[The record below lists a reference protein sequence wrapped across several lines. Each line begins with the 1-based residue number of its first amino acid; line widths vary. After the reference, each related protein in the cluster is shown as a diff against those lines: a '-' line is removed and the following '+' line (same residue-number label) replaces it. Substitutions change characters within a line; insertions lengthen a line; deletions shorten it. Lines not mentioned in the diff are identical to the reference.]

1 VHDTALEEIECIVQ
15 FIMMTV
21 QNTQI
26 KEDQRRKVYLRFMEN
41 KLDVLH
47 ALGIDI
53 LIPASGSLFQRCRT
67 IEMQVEEMD

>member
-1 VHDTALEEIECIVQ
+1 MHDTALEEIECIVQ

>member
-1 VHDTALEEIECIVQ
+1 MLDQLVHDTALEEIECVVQ

-26 KEDQRRKVYLRFMEN
+26 KEDQKRKEYLRFMYN

-47 ALGIDI
+47 ALGLEV
-53 LIPASGSLFQRCRT
+53 LIPASGSLF
-67 IEMQVEEMD
+67 

>member
-1 VHDTALEEIECIVQ
+1 MHDTALEEIECIVQ

-67 IEMQVEEMD
+67 VEMQVEEMD

>member
-1 VHDTALEEIECIVQ
+1 
-15 FIMMTV
+15 MMTV

>member
-26 KEDQRRKVYLRFMEN
+26 KEDQRRKVYLWFMEN

>member
-67 IEMQVEEMD
+67 VEMQVEEMD